1 MSTGMPDPP
10 EVNPKVREEA
20 EVGDRDGLTLRR
32 ETLRQERRPKFETE
46 KERRG
51 EHNDGMWGWGGLGG
65 EREQECGV
73 KL

>member
-20 EVGDRDGLTLRR
+20 EVGDRDSLTLWR

-46 KERRG
+46 KERRA
-51 EHNDGMWGWGGLGG
+51 
-65 EREQECGV
+65 Q
-73 KL
+73 